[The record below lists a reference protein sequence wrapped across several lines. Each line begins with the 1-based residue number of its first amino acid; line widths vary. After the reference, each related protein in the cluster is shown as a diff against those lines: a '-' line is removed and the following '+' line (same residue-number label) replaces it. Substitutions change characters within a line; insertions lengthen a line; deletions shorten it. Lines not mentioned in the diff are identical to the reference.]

1 MSCYFLLQGIFPKG
15 SNPHLLHC
23 RQILYCWATREAH
36 TMIIHNKINNNSS
49 TQWNIGS
56 HFFFSTCLKKC
67 HFMFD
72 RIESRFKQIVH
83 SEYAVISFMFSLIL
97 WHPPLPLPS
106 NPCHCFVRENWLFIC
121 KMSHILD
128 FSDCFIDIPFN
139 LFSQPLYFWE
149 QLVRSRGSIR
159 HWHIFLGKVLQRWC
173 YVLVISYHEAY

>member
-1 MSCYFLLQGIFPKG
+1 MLNYVQMTPWTVEPARLPCLWDFPGKDTGVSCHFLLQRIFPNQG

-49 TQWNIGS
+49 TQWNISS

-67 HFMFD
+67 HFMFNK
-72 RIESRFKQIVH
+72 IESRFKQIVH

-97 WHPPLPLPS
+97 WHPPFPLPS
-106 NPCHCFVRENWLFIC
+106 SPRHCFIRENRSYIC

-128 FSDCFIDIPFN
+128 FSDCLIDIPFN
-139 LFSQPLYFWE
+139 LSSQPLYF
-149 QLVRSRGSIR
+149 
-159 HWHIFLGKVLQRWC
+159 
-173 YVLVISYHEAY
+173 